1 MIKSATI
8 RARTDLE
15 LKTEVEDIFKSLGLN
30 ASDAINLFYYQ
41 VRLHKG
47 LPFEVKL
54 PNKTT
59 LKTFQKTNAGLE
71 LVKCN
76 DVNDMFRKLGI

>member
-1 MIKSATI
+1 MTKSATV

-15 LKTEVEDIFKSLGLN
+15 LKIEAEDIFKSLGLN

-47 LPFEVKL
+47 LPFEVKI
-54 PNKTT
+54 PNRTT

-71 LVKCN
+71 LVQCK
-76 DVNDMFRKLGI
+76 DVNDMLHKLNI